1 MTNVQDTLKRIAELA
16 SAYGA
21 DSSRWP
27 EPERSLLDEAAGA
40 RPDLLAEAQEVD
52 AVLSRA
58 SAPPSGSSGRERL
71 LAQIAREASPA
82 NVVDLRSRSRQP
94 RSFAWPVAAAL
105 AASLALGVYLGTL
118 DGANAVFSPGI
129 AADDDPVDLAGL
141 GDVSDY
147 LEDQG

>member
-1 MTNVQDTLKRIAELA
+1 MTNSEAALKRIAELA

-21 DSSRWP
+21 DPSRWP
-27 EPERSLLDEAAGA
+27 EADRALLRDAALA

-52 AVLSRA
+52 AVLGQA
-58 SAPPSGSSGRERL
+58 SAPPSAASGRERL

-82 NVVDLRSRSRQP
+82 NVIDLGLHRRSR

-129 AADDDPVDLAGL
+129 SADDDPVDLAGL

>member
-1 MTNVQDTLKRIAELA
+1 MTNAQDQLKRIAELA

-21 DSSRWP
+21 DPSRWP
-27 EPERSLLDEAAGA
+27 EADRALMREAALA

-58 SAPPSGSSGRERL
+58 SAPPSGASGRKRL
-71 LAQIAREASPA
+71 LAQIAREASSV
-82 NVVDLRSRSRQP
+82 NVVDLRRRRRPP